1 MFHTLSMPE
10 PAGAQPLAAEVA
22 LRGLAC
28 VQGPFRLAQKDV
40 IARARELLGGRYAVF
55 DRLAPA
61 FENAGIEARGSVVPI
76 EWFGPDLTWKA
87 RNDAYLEGAARLY
100 ATAARAALDRAGL
113 TGREVDAVV
122 TVSSTGVATPT
133 LEALTH
139 RQLGFR
145 DDLLR
150 VPVFGLGCA
159 GGVSGLAIARD
170 LAAAVPGRVVLMVA
184 VEACTTGFRM
194 DRLTKADVIATAL
207 FGDGAAAAVLGPPAG
222 DAPRLGRGAQHMWPD
237 TLRIMGWDVDDL
249 GLGVVFDQ
257 SIPAFAAAE
266 LAGGVERVL
275 AQLDIRRAEVDRFVC
290 HPGGAKVVVAIEE
303 ALDLAA
309 GSLNAEREVLRRNGN
324 MSAPT
329 ALFVLEALLNAG
341 QLPPRSVMLAL
352 GPGFTLSALEVRR

>member
-1 MFHTLSMPE
+1 MFHTTPMPE
-10 PAGAQPLAAEVA
+10 PAAARPDAAEVA
-22 LRGLAC
+22 LLGLAC
-28 VQGPFRLAQKDV
+28 LPGPYRLPQAEV
-40 IARARELLGGRYAVF
+40 ILRASELLGRRYAVF

-76 EWFGPDLTWKA
+76 EWFGPDLGWKA
-87 RNDAYLEGAARLY
+87 RNDAYLEGAAALF
-100 ATAARAALDRAGL
+100 AAAARQAMARAGVAAA
-113 TGREVDAVV
+113 EVDAVV
-122 TVSSTGVATPT
+122 TISSTGVATPT

-145 DDLLR
+145 DDILR

-207 FGDGAAAAVLGPPAG
+207 FGDGAAAAVLGPG
-222 DAPRLGRGAQHMWPD
+222 EGGPRLGRGAQHMWPD
-237 TLRIMGWDVDDL
+237 TLRIMGWDVDDI

-257 SIPAFAAAE
+257 SIPAFATAE
-266 LAGGVERVL
+266 LAGGVDRIL
-275 AQLDIRRAEVDRFVC
+275 AALGLTREEVGRFVC

-303 ALDLAA
+303 ALNLAP
-309 GSLNAEREVLRRNGN
+309 GSLVAEREVLRRHGN

-329 ALFVLEALLNAG
+329 ALFVLEELLATG
-341 QLPPRSVMLAL
+341 SLPGRSVMLAL
-352 GPGFTLSALEVRR
+352 GPGFTLSAIEVRR